1 MNKTT
6 FILLGVTYYIV
17 SVLIIIIV
25 LNKINKKGKN
35 KYKQEIEELER
46 DKNQIISSDIM
57 SSLQTVEEFVNNDL
71 MQEVYTNLRTR
82 FDVIKKEDIP
92 HITDNLL
99 KLEDLYDSKKYKEL
113 NKLLSNYKK
122 SESLENFL
130 TYWFIENY
138 KLVFDKLYLQKSK

>member
-46 DKNQIISSDIM
+46 DKN
-57 SSLQTVEEFVNNDL
+57 
-71 MQEVYTNLRTR
+71 
-82 FDVIKKEDIP
+82 
-92 HITDNLL
+92 
-99 KLEDLYDSKKYKEL
+99 
-113 NKLLSNYKK
+113 
-122 SESLENFL
+122 
-130 TYWFIENY
+130 
-138 KLVFDKLYLQKSK
+138 

>member
-25 LNKINKKGKN
+25 LNKINKKEKN

-71 MQEVYTNLRTR
+71 MQEAGQGPQYHSFYPVANLST
-82 FDVIKKEDIP
+82 
-92 HITDNLL
+92 
-99 KLEDLYDSKKYKEL
+99 
-113 NKLLSNYKK
+113 K
-122 SESLENFL
+122 S
-130 TYWFIENY
+130 
-138 KLVFDKLYLQKSK
+138 